1 MERLMANKTKATPEK
16 EEMWDKGP
24 EIYPAAFLSLWTELT
39 PIKLKAIIAAFKR
52 LRPYR
57 RMNVHPAVFSLSL
70 RHWHGAAPHQNAGSP
85 RLNPLIVG
93 FIIKRNVVAFL
104 RVVVLAA

>member
-1 MERLMANKTKATPEK
+1 MERLMANKTKATPQK

-52 LRPYR
+52 LRPCR
-57 RMNVHPAVFSLSL
+57 RMNVHPAVFFFVT
-70 RHWHGAAPHQNAGSP
+70 AALARCCTASKRGKPTFESP
-85 RLNPLIVG
+85 DCGVYN
-93 FIIKRNVVAFL
+93 
-104 RVVVLAA
+104 